1 MNCNSRFSFQCI
13 FSIQCWPDAD
23 CDHVNTSQHLQEA
36 DKPAD
41 EGGGGSLVQALVGGG
56 Q

>member
-1 MNCNSRFSFQCI
+1 MY
-13 FSIQCWPDAD
+13 IQCWPDAD

-41 EGGGGSLVQALVGGG
+41 EGGGGPLVQALVGGG

>member
-1 MNCNSRFSFQCI
+1 MY
-13 FSIQCWPDAD
+13 IQCWPHAD

-41 EGGGGSLVQALVGGG
+41 EGGGGPLVQALVGGG
-56 Q
+56 QQGGESGAGHHK